1 MARMGPEALMRFAI
15 AAKRSKWER
24 DYARY
29 GSRTLLRKMYAVQ
42 NDTWERVY
50 SSHRRQKIALRHVRE
65 ALSDSIVVFREE
77 LPHFD
82 FRSVD
87 AVISL
92 GGDNHFVFVTHFA
105 DRVPLIG
112 INSDPLTSA
121 GALLQFDADR
131 FIRDFQNAGTSP
143 HLVTTE
149 WTRIEGMIEY
159 PDGRKTKIGPATSEI
174 SIRNSFPD
182 AISRFL
188 VRMNDEPWEEQK
200 NSGLLLST
208 GTGSTGW
215 FRNALPDRLQ
225 ESAPFPRDSAFF
237 RGVARESGER
247 RNYRCRFP
255 EVPRGGWL
263 DLVSEM
269 EGEITADAHP
279 EVTIGFPPGTKARF
293 SLSAQNLVVV
303 TQIQKA

>member
-1 MARMGPEALMRFAI
+1 MRFAI

-29 GSRTLLRKMYAVQ
+29 GSRALLRKMYVVQ

-50 SSHRRQKIALRHVRE
+50 SSHRRQKIALRRLRE
-65 ALSDSIVVFREE
+65 ALPDSRIVFREE

-82 FRSVD
+82 YTTVD

-105 DRVPLIG
+105 DRLPLIG
-112 INSDPLTSA
+112 INSDPVTSA
-121 GALLQFDADR
+121 GALLQFDTDR
-131 FIRDFQNAGTSP
+131 FIENLRSAGPSP
-143 HLVTTE
+143 RLGTEE
-149 WTRIEGMIEY
+149 WTRVEGMIEY

-182 AISRFL
+182 AISRYL
-188 VRMNDEPWEEQK
+188 VRMNDEAWEEQK
-200 NSGLLLST
+200 SSGLLLTT

-225 ESAPFPRDSAFF
+225 EGAPFPRNSAFF

-247 RNYRCRFP
+247 RHYRYRLP
-255 EVPRGGWL
+255 EVPKGGWL

-293 SLSAQNLVVV
+293 RLSEQNLVVV
-303 TQIQKA
+303 NRFTKD